1 MAFDMFNDIC
11 FKIYTLTD
19 GIACVILFIIY
30 VLLSHLSKLTP
41 PITLQ
46 IKQILTNIEIH

>member
-1 MAFDMFNDIC
+1 MGFYDPLTPEIN
-11 FKIYTLTD
+11 YTRNQRRL
-19 GIACVILFIIY
+19 
-30 VLLSHLSKLTP
+30 KLTP